1 MEAVTPET
9 QAHPPGP
16 SRTPRGAG
24 PARVCSASLS
34 CATRSQCPP
43 VQLGSR
49 APASHQTHEDARTA
63 PSRGALRPT
72 HWRLGRRAAR
82 AVYGSLA
89 RCGHAHQAEGRCA
102 EWPVRQPVNAHG
114 QHGGARG
121 DGARGEAA
129 LSSRCAAVRPAL
141 LWRCAAVQRPSMR
154 LWRSTA
160 ILSGVGGPSARWLD
174 FGRCAGGA
182 PVSLPFWQARGHD
195 GTFCFKCQASIVKR
209 SRMRGESCQRFVT
222 FDPSGMSSRDCGAKL
237 HIPDV
242 SGC

>member
-1 MEAVTPET
+1 MTPET

-43 VQLGSR
+43 VQRGSR

-72 HWRLGRRAAR
+72 HWRPGRRAAR
-82 AVYGSLA
+82 AVYGALA
-89 RCGHAHQAEGRCA
+89 RCGHAHQAAGRCA
-102 EWPVRQPVNAHG
+102 DWPVRQPVNAHG

-121 DGARGEAA
+121 GSASGEAA
-129 LSSRCAAVRPAL
+129 LSCG
-141 LWRCAAVQRPSMR
+141 CAAVQRPSMR

-182 PVSLPFWQARGHD
+182 PVSLPFCQARGQCVPVGAVLSNRAAGYDLPLTIRAFGPILSTAERKH
-195 GTFCFKCQASIVKR
+195 G
-209 SRMRGESCQRFVT
+209 QRTLTKGAVT
-222 FDPSGMSSRDCGAKL
+222 
-237 HIPDV
+237 
-242 SGC
+242 